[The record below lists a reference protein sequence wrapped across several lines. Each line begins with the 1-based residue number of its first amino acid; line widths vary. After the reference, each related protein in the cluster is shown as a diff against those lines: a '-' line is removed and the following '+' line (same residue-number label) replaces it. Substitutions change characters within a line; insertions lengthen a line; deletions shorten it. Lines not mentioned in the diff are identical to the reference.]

1 MAAETKK
8 NMHTHPLALI
18 IGLGS
23 PVSAF
28 NTFDDHFQT
37 DIPNL
42 RHQNI
47 RIIRRQQET
56 GKKEDGH

>member
-1 MAAETKK
+1 
-8 NMHTHPLALI
+8 MHTHPLALI

-28 NTFDDHFQT
+28 NTIDDHFQM
-37 DIPNL
+37 DIPIL

-47 RIIRRQQET
+47 RIIRRQQQRT
-56 GKKEDGH
+56 GKKEDGY